1 MLELIHE
8 GHLGLNKCL
17 RRAKNIMFW
26 PGMTGQIKQVC
37 DNCQICALFRK
48 NNSKEPI
55 QFHDVPKFPWLKLGS
70 DIFELN
76 RQYYLIVVDYY
87 SKFFEVVQ
95 LNNLSSRTI
104 INHIKSMIARHGYPL
119 EIVSDNGPQYS
130 SKEFKE
136 FADTYGFKHTTSS
149 PNYPKSNGLA
159 ESTVKIVKS
168 LLKKCKQ
175 DNTDP
180 HVALL
185 NFRNSPKENSPSPA
199 NLLFNRNLNERC
211 PVSANYLKPK
221 IYTRNSMLDKK
232 MQEKVKY
239 HYNKTAK
246 PLNELEVG
254 QDILF
259 KKKISD
265 ECWKKGIIVDKDKS
279 PRSYIVED
287 ECGHQYRRNRQ
298 HLCISRQ
305 QLLNSVDYSNDVDE
319 FGECESFYDA
329 EQDDIQNSSS
339 SHTIET
345 PHNSLY
351 TTRSGRTVKPPLR
364 LIESC

>member
-1 MLELIHE
+1 
-8 GHLGLNKCL
+8 
-17 RRAKNIMFW
+17 
-26 PGMTGQIKQVC
+26 MTGQIKQVC
-37 DNCQICALFRK
+37 NNCQICALFRK

-55 QFHDVPKFPWLKLGS
+55 QFHDVPELPWLKLGS

-119 EIVSDNGPQYS
+119 EIVSDNAPQYS

-136 FADTYGFKHTTSS
+136 FADKYGFKHTTSS

-180 HVALL
+180 YTALL

-221 IYTRNSMLDKK
+221 IYTRSAMLDKK
-232 MQEKVKY
+232 LQQKVEY

-265 ECWKKGIIVDKDKS
+265 ECWKKGIIVDKAKS

-287 ECGHQYRRNRQ
+287 ECGRQYRRNRQ

-305 QLLNSVDYSNDVDE
+305 QLLNRDVNNAINTNPYFVDYSSDVDE
-319 FGECESFYDA
+319 FSECESFHDA
-329 EQDDIQNSSS
+329 EPDDIQNV
-339 SHTIET
+339 IET
-345 PHNSLY
+345 SSNAIEATPHSSLY

-364 LIESC
+364 LIESL